1 MLPQRKS
8 LNDSARDALVPNTPG
23 ACCCHGKGHEPPRA
37 SRAHSRNFWE
47 CAGGAASIG
56 VWVLM
61 PKCPV
66 CLAAYVALW
75 TGLGLSFATAQYVR
89 WSLLLLSATALLYL
103 VGKRIAKR
111 STRQLTLTARQAR

>member
-1 MLPQRKS
+1 MLPQRES
-8 LNDSARDALVPNTPG
+8 LNPPALNALASNTPG
-23 ACCCHGKGHEPPRA
+23 ACCCHRNGDEPRPA
-37 SRAHSRNFWE
+37 SRTRSRNFWE

-103 VGKRIAKR
+103 IGKRIAKR

>member
-1 MLPQRKS
+1 MLPRLS
-8 LNDSARDALVPNTPG
+8 RPSSPG
-23 ACCCHGKGHEPPRA
+23 CQCCHGGGGATQPAALTA
-37 SRAHSRNFWE
+37 SRSVWE
-47 CAGGAASIG
+47 ITAGALSVG

-111 STRQLTLTARQAR
+111 STRQLTLTARQPR

>member
-1 MLPQRKS
+1 MLPPRES
-8 LNDSARDALVPNTPG
+8 LNVSALDTLAPNTPG
-23 ACCCHGKGHEPPRA
+23 ACCCHGGGHEPRPA
-37 SRAHSRNFWE
+37 SRTHSRNFWE
-47 CAGGAASIG
+47 FTGGAASIG

-103 VGKRIAKR
+103 VAKRVAKR
-111 STRQLTLTARQAR
+111 STRQPTLAARQTP

>member
-1 MLPQRKS
+1 MLPRVS
-8 LNDSARDALVPNTPG
+8 VAASAECE
-23 ACCCHGKGHEPPRA
+23 CCRGGPIESPAA
-37 SRAHSRNFWE
+37 SRSTSRSVWE
-47 CAGGAASIG
+47 IVTGALSVG

-111 STRQLTLTARQAR
+111 SIRQLTLTARQAR

>member
-1 MLPQRKS
+1 MR
-8 LNDSARDALVPNTPG
+8 
-23 ACCCHGKGHEPPRA
+23 
-37 SRAHSRNFWE
+37 
-47 CAGGAASIG
+47 GGAASIG

-89 WSLLLLSATALLYL
+89 SSLLLLSATAMLYL
-103 VGKRIAKR
+103 VFRRFARR
-111 STRQLTLTARQAR
+111 STRQLTQAARQAH

>member
-1 MLPQRKS
+1 VGL
-8 LNDSARDALVPNTPG
+8 
-23 ACCCHGKGHEPPRA
+23 
-37 SRAHSRNFWE
+37 
-47 CAGGAASIG
+47 ASIG

-89 WSLLLLSATALLYL
+89 WLLLLMSAAALLFVL
-103 VGKRIAKR
+103 ACRFARR
-111 STRQLTLTARQAR
+111 STRPLTQAARPRH

>member
-8 LNDSARDALVPNTPG
+8 LNVSPRDALVPNTPG
-23 ACCCHGKGHEPPRA
+23 GCCCRGKGHEPQPA
-37 SRAHSRNFWE
+37 SPTHSRNFWE

-89 WSLLLLSATALLYL
+89 WSLLLVSATALLYL
-103 VGKRIAKR
+103 VGKRVAKR
-111 STRQLTLTARQAR
+111 STRLTGAR

>member
-8 LNDSARDALVPNTPG
+8 LNDSARDALVPNTPD
-23 ACCCHGKGHEPPRA
+23 ACCRRGNRHAPRPA
-37 SRAHSRNFWE
+37 SPTQSRNFWE

>member
-1 MLPQRKS
+1 MLPQRES
-8 LNDSARDALVPNTPG
+8 VNLPPLNVLAANTQG
-23 ACCCHGKGHEPPRA
+23 ACCCHGGGHEPRPA
-37 SRAHSRNFWE
+37 SRTHSRNFWE
-47 CAGGAASIG
+47 FAGGAASIG

-89 WSLLLLSATALLYL
+89 WSLLFLSATALLYL
-103 VGKRIAKR
+103 VAKRLAKR
-111 STRQLTLTARQAR
+111 STRQLTLTARQAP

>member
-1 MLPQRKS
+1 MLPQRES
-8 LNDSARDALVPNTPG
+8 VNLPALNVLAPNTPS
-23 ACCCHGKGHEPPRA
+23 ACCCRGDGHKLRRA
-37 SRAHSRNFWE
+37 SRTHSRNFWE

-89 WSLLLLSATALLYL
+89 WSLLLLSATALHYL
-103 VGKRIAKR
+103 VAKRLAKR
-111 STRQLTLTARQAR
+111 STRQRTLTARQAP